1 MRCHRCCIHMC
12 FFGLHIPQLH
22 SLGQPVPASL
32 MHKRAEPVRHALTQ
46 ATHVVVLVDPAHGLL
61 QTLFQLARCLL
72 PMPDRP
78 CLLLQSSQPGH
89 RALVQQEVCNVGWL
103 SMRALLRICAS
114 PKLESVL
121 TASRLVI
128 AGDRPLSPVVEAG
141 PAVCKHCA
149 RLLRG
154 TPEHLS
160 GRRLV
165 PYRNS
170 QGRSGVSS

>member
-1 MRCHRCCIHMC
+1 MRCHHCCIHMC

-72 PMPDRP
+72 PRPDRP

-89 RALVQQEVCNVGWL
+89 RGLVQQEICNVGWL
-103 SMRALLRICAS
+103 STRALLRICAS
-114 PKLESVL
+114 PIYFCMSWRHNLSVH
-121 TASRLVI
+121 T
-128 AGDRPLSPVVEAG
+128 
-141 PAVCKHCA
+141 
-149 RLLRG
+149 
-154 TPEHLS
+154 T
-160 GRRLV
+160 
-165 PYRNS
+165 
-170 QGRSGVSS
+170 QGSIPTDQPRVYSVRIYFHGLQLMH